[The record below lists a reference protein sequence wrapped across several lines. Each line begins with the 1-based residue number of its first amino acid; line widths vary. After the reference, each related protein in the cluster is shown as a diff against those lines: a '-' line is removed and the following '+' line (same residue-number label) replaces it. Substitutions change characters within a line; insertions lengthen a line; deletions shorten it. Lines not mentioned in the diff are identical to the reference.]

1 MKFRN
6 DIQILRGIAVSL
18 VVLFHLEIVGF
29 SSGFLGVDV
38 FFVVSGFLMAILY
51 NSEQK
56 KEFFIKRAKRLL
68 PSYFTVVFITLLAS
82 VFLVLPS
89 EQTQVVNQS
98 IYSLFF
104 ANNIGFWQQESYF
117 SKSNFNPLLH
127 LWSLGVEIQFY
138 LIIPL
143 LVWFFRKSIWFLI
156 FTLLGSLVVCFLI
169 TGISPKTSFFM
180 MPLRL
185 WEFLIGYIA
194 ALYFTN
200 NGAPIY
206 KNKIISIISLACIIL
221 IPLVIRVDGNSL
233 SWYIGHPGFFALVV
247 CLATAAILALGLP
260 SRLQENFIARGLVV
274 LGKYSYSIYLV
285 HFPLIV
291 IYLYQPFSGT
301 ILHPEHEIDK
311 IILFILIGIS
321 SFLLYNLI
329 ETKNRKSGLICLVSI
344 SCIILL
350 TPVLK
355 ITNSLFYS
363 SQELNIFNGLQDRD
377 VYRCGKIFR
386 IIHPKDIVCK
396 INNNNYSK
404 NIVLLGNSHADSIKK
419 SFEKVASN
427 HSYNTYFFVSNTP
440 MMGQDTPPKIVIN
453 ELKKLKSSVVVVHY
467 KSGSLDL
474 VKFNDL
480 VSLANENNIKV
491 ILIKP
496 VPIYKDSVPK
506 MMYND
511 NVSYYTLD
519 KYNKDN
525 IVLNNFVNTLEK
537 ENSKFTSY
545 NTAPVFCQNKCS
557 VGTKDKVPYYFD
569 DDHLNLTGAKLLE
582 PIFEKMFNDI
592 K

>member
-56 KEFFIKRAKRLL
+56 KDFFIKRAKRLL
-68 PSYFTVVFITLLAS
+68 PSYFTVVFVTLLAS

-156 FTLLGSLVVCFLI
+156 AALLCSLVMCFLI

-206 KNKIISIISLACIIL
+206 KNNIVSILSFACIIL
-221 IPLVIRVDGNSL
+221 IPLLIRVDGNSL
-233 SWYIGHPGFFALVV
+233 SWYIGHPGFFALIV

-260 SRLQENFIARGLVV
+260 SRLQENFISRGLVV

-285 HFPLIV
+285 HFPIIV

-301 ILHPEHEIDK
+301 ILHPGNGIDK
-311 IILFILIGIS
+311 IILFVLIGAF

-329 ETKNRKSGLICLVSI
+329 ETKTKKSSLICFSSI
-344 SCIILL
+344 LFIIFL

-355 ITNSLFYS
+355 ITNNLFYS

-396 INNNNYSK
+396 INNDNYNR

-419 SFEKVASN
+419 SFAKVASN
-427 HSYNTYFFVSNTP
+427 HGYNTYFFVTNTP

-453 ELKKLKSSVVVVHY
+453 ELKRLKSSVVVVHY

-474 VKFNDL
+474 VKFNEL

-545 NTAPVFCQNKCS
+545 NIAPVFCSNKCS
-557 VGTKDKVPYYFD
+557 VGTKNKVPYYFD